1 MCVKCRMNR
10 ELSYGRK
17 GNLRYIVRIPLLQY
31 DNQIIIFGNL
41 SYCSQKVCK
50 GGFFMSKSKALFLSS
65 YNELKKVRCITLLGM
80 LGAIS
85 IVINYFLTYLPTE
98 ALKISFNFLPNEFAY
113 YLFGPVVGGVY
124 GAALDILSFIVR
136 PTGPYFYGF
145 TLSSILTGIL
155 FGFILYKKPLSLR
168 RIIIAK
174 IIHMITISLLL
185 NTYWL
190 TILYGY
196 HFTTILLGRSIKAL
210 IALPIEIT
218 LLHLLIKGANTT
230 GIIKSFKD
238 GRN

>member
-1 MCVKCRMNR
+1 
-10 ELSYGRK
+10 
-17 GNLRYIVRIPLLQY
+17 
-31 DNQIIIFGNL
+31 
-41 SYCSQKVCK
+41 
-50 GGFFMSKSKALFLSS
+50 MSKSKALFLSS